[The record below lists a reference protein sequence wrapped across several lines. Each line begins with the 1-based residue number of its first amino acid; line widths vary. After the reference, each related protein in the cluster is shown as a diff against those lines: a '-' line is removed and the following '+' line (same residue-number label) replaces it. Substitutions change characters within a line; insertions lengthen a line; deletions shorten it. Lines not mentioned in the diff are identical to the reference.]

1 MDSSVAKV
9 RRIAATVK
17 VKRPDLHAIVLHMAR
32 MNYYQ
37 VLGVSREASDE
48 DIKKAYRKLVFEHHP
63 DRNPHKT
70 DADERIREINAAY
83 EIIGDPEKRKSY
95 DRLSWGDEPRAAA
108 VDPELILSEIEQKLF
123 DEGRKEIFAILMQNI
138 ARVKAELEV
147 IRARTI
153 QTQGYDSFLE
163 PVVQARA
170 SEIMDDLVTENMNGR
185 MQRLVEVAAEMLVSQ
200 GVAKGGDERGMRAL
214 RARLKERFRK
224 GRVFGVASALELFYE
239 RR

>member
-1 MDSSVAKV
+1 MS
-9 RRIAATVK
+9 
-17 VKRPDLHAIVLHMAR
+17 
-32 MNYYQ
+32 YYQ

-95 DRLSWGDEPRAAA
+95 DRLSWGDEPRATAI
-108 VDPELILSEIEQKLF
+108 DPEAIIIEIEQKLF
-123 DEGRKEIFAILMQNI
+123 DEGRKEVFAILMQNI
-138 ARVKAELEV
+138 MRVKAELEV

-170 SEIMDDLVTENMNGR
+170 SEIMDDLVTEEMNGR

-214 RARLKERFRK
+214 RARLTERFLK

>member
-1 MDSSVAKV
+1 M
-9 RRIAATVK
+9 T
-17 VKRPDLHAIVLHMAR
+17 
-32 MNYYQ
+32 YYQ

-95 DRLSWGDEPRAAA
+95 DRLSWGDEPRATTI
-108 VDPELILSEIEQKLF
+108 DPEVIISEIEQKLF
-123 DEGRKEIFAILMQNI
+123 DEGRKEVFAILMQNI
-138 ARVKAELEV
+138 MRVKAELEV

-170 SEIMDDLVTENMNGR
+170 SEIMDELVTEEMNGR

-200 GVAKGGDERGMRAL
+200 GGAKGADERAMRAL